1 MKIHCVSVHP
11 MPTAQAEKLA
21 SMFEVHVLPGEAAK
35 LPIDAPW
42 AKEVRILQTS
52 GQWGATRAFMESMP
66 KLEMVSCYG
75 VGVDAVDLGY
85 CRERKIPVGNTPAVL
100 NDDVADLALGLMLM
114 ASRRLGVG
122 ERYVRAGRWAREG
135 NMPLARKLS
144 GKTLGI
150 LGLGRIGKQIARRA
164 EAFDMPI
171 VYFGRHRQDGVAYRY
186 YDDLTAMARDVDV
199 LCAICPGGDATRN
212 LVNRAVMEA
221 LGPDG
226 ILVNVARGS
235 VVDEAA
241 LVEVLRASKLG
252 VAALDVFVAE
262 PQVPEALFA
271 LDNVVLQPHV
281 GSATV
286 ETRAAMGDLVI
297 ENISCHLEGRP
308 LRARVV

>member
-1 MKIHCVSVHP
+1 MKPHCVSVHP
-11 MPTAQAEKLA
+11 MPQAQADKLA
-21 SMFEVHVLPGEAAK
+21 AMFDVHVLPGEAAK

-52 GQWGATRAFMESMP
+52 GQWGANRAFMESMP
-66 KLEMVSCYG
+66 KLEIVSCYG
-75 VGVDAVDLGY
+75 VGVDAVDIGY
-85 CRERKIPVGNTPAVL
+85 CKEKGIPVGNTPAVL

-114 ASRRLGVG
+114 ASRRLALGD
-122 ERYVRAGRWAREG
+122 RYVRAGRWTREG

-164 EAFDMPI
+164 AAFDMPV
-171 VYFGRHRQDGVAYRY
+171 VYYGRSKQDVPFRF
-186 YDDLTAMARDVDV
+186 YDNLVAMARDVDV

-212 LVNRAVMEA
+212 LINREVMEA

-235 VVDEAA
+235 VVDEPAMVAA
-241 LVEVLRASKLG
+241 LKSGKLG

-262 PQVPEALFA
+262 PKVPEELFT

-297 ENISCHLEGRP
+297 ENIRCHLEGRP
-308 LRARVV
+308 LKARVV